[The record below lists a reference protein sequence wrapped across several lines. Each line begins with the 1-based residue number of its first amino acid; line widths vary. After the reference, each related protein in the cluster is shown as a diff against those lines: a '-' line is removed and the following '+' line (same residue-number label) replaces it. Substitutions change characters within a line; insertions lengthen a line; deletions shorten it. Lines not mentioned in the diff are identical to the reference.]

1 MNAVDSGR
9 RARSTRIRGGMAK
22 ITGIKK
28 TPGYG
33 VDRIEWKDAKHRV
46 HAARATDPASVE
58 KVAPAQPARL
68 PMKWDTQRSSQG
80 YYWCACTETMVR
92 YESMSEFT
100 ALMLLDHVFDIV
112 DIISQPMMLTFQRD
126 NLHHV
131 PDVFFRTAQGENI
144 LVDVHD
150 AERTTE
156 AEALKFELTAQMC
169 ERIGWR
175 FELFDTFPDV
185 TRWNLEMMGRYHHPR
200 FEPDDEDRD
209 LILHVAG
216 EVGTFGALRDAL
228 RTDRPGE
235 HFPAVFHLM
244 WQRAIR
250 FDLTKPF
257 TDNTPIHPA

>member
-1 MNAVDSGR
+1 
-9 RARSTRIRGGMAK
+9 MAK

-28 TPGYG
+28 TPGFG

-58 KVAPAQPARL
+58 KVEPAQPARL

-112 DIISQPMMLTFQRD
+112 DIVSQPMMLTFQRD
-126 NLHHV
+126 DLHHV

-150 AERTTE
+150 SERTTE

-209 LILHVAG
+209 LILHVAH

-235 HFPAVFHLM
+235 HLPAVFHLM

-257 TDNTPIHPA
+257 SDNTPIHPA